1 MQENSQEAVRAHF
14 PSHELPEQ
22 AEMVGDE
29 KWEENYIS
37 AGRAGRGIMIGLA
50 GSLQKSIP
58 ALLKYEREMKSSIY

>member
-14 PSHELPEQ
+14 ASHELPEQ
-22 AEMVGDE
+22 TEMVGDE

-37 AGRAGRGIMIGLA
+37 AGRVGRGIMIGFA
-50 GSLQKSIP
+50 GSLRTSIP